1 MINRYA
7 NIVVL
12 SYSIANE
19 IYFISSVVIIE
30 GLLTIKSPK
39 NNLIN
44 QKILT
49 NCNED
54 HISVPKNIKTV
65 IISIV
70 AENINYRK
78 ILKL

>member
-1 MINRYA
+1 MINKYA

-30 GLLTIKSPK
+30 GLLTIKNPE
-39 NNLIN
+39 NNLIA
-44 QKILT
+44 QKNLT

-54 HISVPKNIKTV
+54 HIPVPKNIKSV

-78 ILKL
+78 TLKL